1 MVNEIR
7 GKVIE
12 IPTENIAI
20 PVHIDKCLKI

>member
-1 MVNEIR
+1 MANEIR

-20 PVHIDKCLKI
+20 PEHIDICLKI